1 MNLRHP
7 DGASNP
13 NLQEVEGNGKL
24 TNGNKNA
31 DESVSD
37 DDDGDSGE
45 SVVPPPPPTSTSKLL
60 TLSREG

>member
-13 NLQEVEGNGKL
+13 NLQEMEEGNGKL
-24 TNGNKNA
+24 TNGNKNTEGTSDDED
-31 DESVSD
+31 DESA
-37 DDDGDSGE
+37 
-45 SVVPPPPPTSTSKLL
+45 VPLPPTSKLL

>member
-31 DESVSD
+31 TDENMSD
-37 DDDGDSGE
+37 DDEDSD
-45 SVVPPPPPTSTSKLL
+45 SVVPPLPPTSTSKLL

>member
-13 NLQEVEGNGKL
+13 NLQEMEGNGKL
-24 TNGNKNA
+24 NNGNKKP
-31 DESVSD
+31 ESASD
-37 DDDGDSGE
+37 DDEE
-45 SVVPPPPPTSTSKLL
+45 SAVPQPLTSKLL

>member
-13 NLQEVEGNGKL
+13 NLQEVEGNEKL
-24 TNGNKNA
+24 NGSGNKNTG
-31 DESVSD
+31 ESESD
-37 DDDGDSGE
+37 DDADEE

>member
-13 NLQEVEGNGKL
+13 NLQEMEGNGKL
-24 TNGNKNA
+24 NNGNKKP
-31 DESVSD
+31 ESASD
-37 DDDGDSGE
+37 DDDDEE
-45 SVVPPPPPTSTSKLL
+45 SAVPQPLTSKLL

>member
-24 TNGNKNA
+24 SNGNKNA
-31 DESVSD
+31 TESLSD
-37 DDDGDSGE
+37 DDDDDE
-45 SVVPPPPPTSTSKLL
+45 AVVPPPPPTSTSKLL
-60 TLSREG
+60 TLSRER

>member
-13 NLQEVEGNGKL
+13 NLQEMEGNSKL
-24 TNGNKNA
+24 NNGNTKAENDSEDD
-31 DESVSD
+31 DESA
-37 DDDGDSGE
+37 
-45 SVVPPPPPTSTSKLL
+45 VPLPLTSKLL